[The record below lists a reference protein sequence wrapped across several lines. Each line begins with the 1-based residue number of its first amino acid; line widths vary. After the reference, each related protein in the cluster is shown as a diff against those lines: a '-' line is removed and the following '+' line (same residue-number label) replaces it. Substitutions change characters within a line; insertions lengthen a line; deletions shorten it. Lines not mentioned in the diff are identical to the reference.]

1 MTSLPNTWTF
11 RRVKHKET
19 LTIICGGG
27 LSRTGGPLLDILHM
41 ATRLRF
47 RHCPGEE
54 SGEVNRFSFGRRVRP
69 AKAEVKRE
77 SPGSYLIGRHR
88 SPRRH
93 VSYSQMA
100 GDRRGKTEGS

>member
-1 MTSLPNTWTF
+1 
-11 RRVKHKET
+11 
-19 LTIICGGG
+19 
-27 LSRTGGPLLDILHM
+27 M

-77 SPGSYLIGRHR
+77 SPDLIGRRR